1 MPTLLISNF
10 NIACAVLGGFI
21 TLFGLVSYLFK
32 ERFYLSEALISLVA
46 GVIFSPHATNF
57 VKPLEYAGGS
67 VENLDYITLYFT
79 RLVLGVQLVLAGV
92 QLPSRY
98 LRTEWKSLSL
108 LLGPGMT
115 VMWLCASLIIWA
127 MVPHLHILHALACG
141 ACVTPTDPILSNSIV
156 KGKFADK
163 NIPKPLQKIIIAE
176 SGAND
181 GLGYPFLF
189 LALYLIKYTQM
200 GGAGQSG
207 GTSKAMGY
215 WFGETWGYT
224 ILLSVA
230 YGVAVGWIAKE
241 LLHRAEERK
250 FVDRESFLV
259 FAITLA
265 LFITGTCG
273 MIGSDDVLACFVAG
287 NAFTWD
293 DWFRIETADDSLQP
307 TIDMLLNISVFLW
320 FGAVCPWASFRS
332 NDVIPI
338 WRLIFLGILILLF
351 RRLPV
356 IFAMHKHI
364 REIEEVHQA
373 AFVGFF
379 GPIGVSA
386 IFYLYVSLDFLNQIT
401 VNGEVRED
409 ARRLGDVMRVVVWF
423 LAICSIVVHGLS
435 VPLGKLGYHLP
446 RTMSQALSTE
456 RDEDE
461 PDLSI
466 HHHHQAGINL
476 RRRKNLGNLGHSDHA
491 PSTGPFAIGRRNG
504 QRGEGVETPPEP
516 HRPVHFIDTPPPGT
530 QTPVARETSGEG
542 SGVAEQQHAERG
554 YSM

>member
-1 MPTLLISNF
+1 MMSW
-10 NIACAVLGGFI
+10 
-21 TLFGLVSYLFK
+21 LVSWQGTPLHGTTGELCWSCFAV
-32 ERFYLSEALISLVA
+32 RLS
-46 GVIFSPHATNF
+46 
-57 VKPLEYAGGS
+57 
-67 VENLDYITLYFT
+67 
-79 RLVLGVQLVLAGV
+79 
-92 QLPSRY
+92 
-98 LRTEWKSLSL
+98 
-108 LLGPGMT
+108 
-115 VMWLCASLIIWA
+115 
-127 MVPHLHILHALACG
+127 
-141 ACVTPTDPILSNSIV
+141 
-156 KGKFADK
+156 
-163 NIPKPLQKIIIAE
+163 
-176 SGAND
+176 
-181 GLGYPFLF
+181 
-189 LALYLIKYTQM
+189 
-200 GGAGQSG
+200 
-207 GTSKAMGY
+207 
-215 WFGETWGYT
+215 
-224 ILLSVA
+224 
-230 YGVAVGWIAKE
+230 
-241 LLHRAEERK
+241 
-250 FVDRESFLV
+250 DRV
-259 FAITLA
+259 
-265 LFITGTCG
+265 
-273 MIGSDDVLACFVAG
+273 
-287 NAFTWD
+287 WPR
-293 DWFRIETADDSLQP
+293 FRIETADDSLQP